1 MKMLAATKVSGSKTS
16 EQKVR
21 HLLHKTCSKE
31 VSGMFTMQSWKTMAK
46 KCTKKKCAAR
56 AKCFFAN

>member
-16 EQKVR
+16 EQKV
-21 HLLHKTCSKE
+21 HLLHKTCSEE
-31 VSGMFTMQSWKTMAK
+31 VSGMFTMQSCKTMGK